1 MAELPWCGHKKV
13 TLQEQ
18 RDFLSNVVNNI
29 EALIVI
35 LDKDGRIIRYNK
47 ACEGLFGY
55 TATEIELQ
63 LSSGL
68 LPSPREIE
76 LVKALNDN
84 LQAGQHVDQYE
95 GRWMTKNGDLHTIVW
110 STTLLRDP
118 DGAMEYI
125 LATGTDITQPKRVEE
140 EIKKREQE
148 FRMIADNIPG
158 LVSYVDQDGCYR
170 FANNGYKE
178 WFGVTLEEIIGKHYK
193 QVLGESTYSLIKD
206 YVEAALSGQQVS
218 FEEELPYRLGGT
230 RWVFANYIPDV
241 DERGK
246 VKGFFALVT
255 DITERKRME
264 EALRVSEQHF
274 RALIEHSSDVIGLVN
289 SNGTIVYESPS
300 ATRVFGFGDERI
312 GQNALARIHPD
323 DVQYAKSQFA
333 QLLEQPGASFN
344 VQVRFQHGDGT
355 WHWTEATSTNL
366 LAEPSVQA
374 IVINSRDITE
384 HKQAEEALVKEQH
397 LLSALMDNLPDHIY
411 FKDTESR
418 FTRINKA
425 QAEWLGLSDPAQ
437 AFGKTDFD
445 FFLENHAR
453 PAYEDEQRIIRTG
466 QPLVN
471 KEERETWSDRPDTW
485 VSTTKLPLRDK
496 EGRIIGTF
504 GVSRDIT
511 DHKLAEKMLE
521 RNQSLLYSLINS
533 IPDLVFYKD
542 CNGVYL
548 GCNSTFEAFRG
559 YKAEELIGHTDA
571 DFYEPERAREF
582 LETDQR
588 VISSGGSI
596 SYEHWTEDPQGNP
609 VLIETRKTP
618 YYGPDGELLG
628 VIGVGRDITK
638 HRMVENALRESKSDF
653 EQLIASLSSS
663 LIVFSSDLCITHWN
677 PKASQILGFQ
687 ASQVLGRPLKEIPIQ
702 WDWEV
707 INENIDKCRN
717 ELRPMFLDPVRFKRL
732 DGQDGYMGINISPI
746 RGNEDQLSGYI
757 LLCGDITERKI
768 LENRLAQAHK
778 LESIGQLAAGIAHEI
793 NTPIQYVGDNTVFL
807 QDNYISLLKLLRK
820 YDEFFSILKGRNEYL
835 ELITQLDEAR
845 QEADL
850 AYLYEEIPIAIQ
862 QSLEGI
868 HRVTE
873 IVSAMKEFS
882 HPGVKEKTAL
892 DINNAITHTLTVARN
907 ELKYVADVET
917 DLDPNLPQVVCLPG
931 EIGQV
936 FLNIIVN
943 AAHAI
948 AAVVEDGKKG
958 KGIIKICTRQERNWV
973 DIRIS
978 DTGPGIPEENKPH
991 IFEPFFTTKEVGKG
1005 TGQGLAMAYD
1015 VIERKHGGTITFETE
1030 IGKGTTFIIRLPVE
1044 PIPEKI

>member
-1 MAELPWCGHKKV
+1 VGTVLQSGRPLRMTRSTEGPALKVSTGFLVHSLLHVPLISKGKPFGVLTVDNRSTPQPFKEIDETMLTSLADYAAVAIENASLYQQAQQEIAE
-13 TLQEQ
+13 
-18 RDFLSNVVNNI
+18 R
-29 EALIVI
+29 
-35 LDKDGRIIRYNK
+35 
-47 ACEGLFGY
+47 
-55 TATEIELQ
+55 
-63 LSSGL
+63 
-68 LPSPREIE
+68 
-76 LVKALNDN
+76 
-84 LQAGQHVDQYE
+84 
-95 GRWMTKNGDLHTIVW
+95 
-110 STTLLRDP
+110 
-118 DGAMEYI
+118 
-125 LATGTDITQPKRVEE
+125 KRVEE
-140 EIKKREQE
+140 
-148 FRMIADNIPG
+148 A
-158 LVSYVDQDGCYR
+158 
-170 FANNGYKE
+170 
-178 WFGVTLEEIIGKHYK
+178 
-193 QVLGESTYSLIKD
+193 LGS
-206 YVEAALSGQQVS
+206 
-218 FEEELPYRLGGT
+218 
-230 RWVFANYIPDV
+230 
-241 DERGK
+241 ER
-246 VKGFFALVT
+246 
-255 DITERKRME
+255 
-264 EALRVSEQHF
+264 
-274 RALIEHSSDVIGLVN
+274 
-289 SNGTIVYESPS
+289 
-300 ATRVFGFGDERI
+300 
-312 GQNALARIHPD
+312 
-323 DVQYAKSQFA
+323 
-333 QLLEQPGASFN
+333 
-344 VQVRFQHGDGT
+344 
-355 WHWTEATSTNL
+355 NL
-366 LAEPSVQA
+366 L
-374 IVINSRDITE
+374 
-384 HKQAEEALVKEQH
+384 
-397 LLSALMDNLPDHIY
+397 
-411 FKDTESR
+411 
-418 FTRINKA
+418 
-425 QAEWLGLSDPAQ
+425 
-437 AFGKTDFD
+437 
-445 FFLENHAR
+445 
-453 PAYEDEQRIIRTG
+453 RT
-466 QPLVN
+466 
-471 KEERETWSDRPDTW
+471 
-485 VSTTKLPLRDK
+485 
-496 EGRIIGTF
+496 
-504 GVSRDIT
+504 
-511 DHKLAEKMLE
+511 
-521 RNQSLLYSLINS
+521 
-533 IPDLVFYKD
+533 
-542 CNGVYL
+542 
-548 GCNSTFEAFRG
+548 
-559 YKAEELIGHTDA
+559 
-571 DFYEPERAREF
+571 
-582 LETDQR
+582 
-588 VISSGGSI
+588 
-596 SYEHWTEDPQGNP
+596 
-609 VLIETRKTP
+609 
-618 YYGPDGELLG
+618 
-628 VIGVGRDITK
+628 
-638 HRMVENALRESKSDF
+638 SKSDF
-653 EQLIASLSSS
+653 EQLIASLSSG